1 MSKCGHKT
9 EVYIRCSTF
18 YRPVQAWNNGKQEE
32 FKDRVM
38 YKPETA
44 ENIQPWEGR

>member
-9 EVYIRCSTF
+9 EVYSRVTGF
-18 YRPVQAWNNGKQEE
+18 YRPVQAWNDGKQQE
-32 FKDRVM
+32 FKDRKF

-44 ENIQPWEGR
+44 ENIQPWEGM